1 MTREDAD
8 ILQINLPEGWILLM
22 NVRIVILAYLIT
34 FFLLPTPH
42 AAAQDKIRLGH
53 SSIGATNGS
62 FWVADEKG
70 LFKKHGVD
78 VEVIFI
84 GGGGARVVSALLAGD
99 IHFSV
104 GGGEG
109 SIRSQ

>member
-1 MTREDAD
+1 MKVAIPGRTIMNLRDATRNFIFAALV
-8 ILQINLPEGWILLM
+8 ICS
-22 NVRIVILAYLIT
+22 NVIGAS
-34 FFLLPTPH
+34 
-42 AAAQDKIRLGH
+42 ANGQEKIRLGH

-84 GGGGARVVSALLAGD
+84 GGVVGPVGRWPLVLGPHLAAGG
-99 IHFSV
+99 
-104 GGGEG
+104 
-109 SIRSQ
+109 

>member
-1 MTREDAD
+1 MKVAIPGRTIMNLRDATRNFIFAALV
-8 ILQINLPEGWILLM
+8 ICS
-22 NVRIVILAYLIT
+22 NVIGAS
-34 FFLLPTPH
+34 
-42 AAAQDKIRLGH
+42 ANGQEKIRLGH

-84 GGGGARVVSALLAGD
+84 GGCGARVVSALFPPAP
-99 IHFSV
+99 HFSAD
-104 GGGEG
+104 GGA
-109 SIRSQ
+109 

>member
-1 MTREDAD
+1 MKVAIPGRTIMNLRDATRNFIFAALV
-8 ILQINLPEGWILLM
+8 ICS
-22 NVRIVILAYLIT
+22 NVIGAS
-34 FFLLPTPH
+34 
-42 AAAQDKIRLGH
+42 ANGQEKIRLGH

-84 GGGGARVVSALLAGD
+84 GGGGGGGGRALLRGGLYFA
-99 IHFSV
+99 
-104 GGGEG
+104 GGGG
-109 SIRSQ
+109 